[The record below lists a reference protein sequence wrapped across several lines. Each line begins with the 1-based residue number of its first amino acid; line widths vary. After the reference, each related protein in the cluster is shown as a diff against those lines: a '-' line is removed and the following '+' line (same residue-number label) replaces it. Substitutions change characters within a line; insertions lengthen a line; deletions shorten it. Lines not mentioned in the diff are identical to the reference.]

1 MAELDKDRPVDQN
14 GHGPAPDPRT
24 EDRGPRR
31 SRRAAVGRTLLLYW
45 VPPLLVAVLLIA
57 LDLLGHDVLAVL
69 PDVDMP
75 DWLWTV
81 IRVLVV
87 VAAGA
92 GTYSIYEDMRG
103 RGTEKRT
110 DDASGSDEQTVR
122 AVAADRKQG
131 MTLDEVARWVQDA
144 SSARLPGD
152 TVVKVDTTWRE
163 TIRELTA
170 DSPRGTA
177 E

>member
-24 EDRGPRR
+24 EDLGPRR

-45 VPPLLVAVLLIA
+45 VPPFLVALFLIA
-57 LDLLGHDVLAVL
+57 LDLLGYDVLAVL

-81 IRVLVV
+81 IRVLVAV
-87 VAAGA
+87 VAAV
-92 GTYSIYEDMRG
+92 GTYSMYKDMRG
-103 RGTEKRT
+103 RGTGKET
-110 DDASGSDEQTVR
+110 DGASGSDERTVR

-131 MTLDEVARWVQDA
+131 MTLDEVTRWVQDA

-170 DSPRGTA
+170 HSPRGTT